1 MGANRETRREE
12 KLSPP
17 PVSRPPLVS
26 RLRAKRRVRLAGLL
40 KRLSCRAACLLFRNT
55 YCRAS
60 VHIYNG
66 DFGAISVREQSFT
79 APVLKSGS
87 SNIGLFFAA
96 SLRRNRTANV
106 AEVNKKERGLEPT
119 VIRPSGSK
127 ASERSCR
134 CYICADIALKNCIVT
149 KKPLLKDNMWRTI
162 SFCFLCL
169 HAAL

>member
-1 MGANRETRREE
+1 MRKARNGCESRDE
-12 KLSPP
+12 KRGKIISSSRLASP
-17 PVSRPPLVS
+17 SRFS
-26 RLRAKRRVRLAGLL
+26 LRAKCRVRLAGLL
-40 KRLSCRAACLLFRNT
+40 KRLLCRVACLLFPNT

-96 SLRRNRTANV
+96 SLRRNWTAIV

-119 VIRPSGSK
+119 VTRPSGSK
-127 ASERSCR
+127 ASER
-134 CYICADIALKNCIVT
+134 
-149 KKPLLKDNMWRTI
+149 
-162 SFCFLCL
+162 
-169 HAAL
+169 